1 MSMFGLAAFLHN
13 SRHIVLFN
21 IRLSS
26 NVCIVTS
33 TQPAKLPEL
42 HALALPIAE
51 IG

>member
-13 SRHIVLFN
+13 PRHIVLFN

-26 NVCIVTS
+26 NVCIDTS
-33 TQPAKLPEL
+33 AQPAKLPEL
-42 HALALPIAE
+42 RALALPIAE